1 MTYTVTQFLL
11 DKSNIEEVILKVPL
25 YYDLKT
31 LPPLLNE
38 VYAPNLTIDYT
49 SLLGGTPLTI
59 SSHDWVH
66 NHLAPIIEVYSSSQ
80 HVTTGIILPDLPQP
94 GPDSSRPTTV
104 KVCAQVA
111 GNLVPKDGKGPKLI
125 QNGGL
130 LEAEV
135 ERFESLE
142 REGGNGWRITR
153 YKVTKGWDNGA
164 GVMDVVRGE
173 EEGAN

>member
-1 MTYTVTQFLL
+1 M
-11 DKSNIEEVILKVPL
+11 
-25 YYDLKT
+25 
-31 LPPLLNE
+31 
-38 VYAPNLTIDYT
+38 
-49 SLLGGTPLTI
+49 
-59 SSHDWVH
+59 
-66 NHLAPIIEVYSSSQ
+66 
-80 HVTTGIILPDLPQP
+80 
-94 GPDSSRPTTV
+94 
-104 KVCAQVA
+104 A

-135 ERFESLE
+135 ERFESLK

-173 EEGAN
+173 EEGGN